1 MRAYLHDG
9 QEPYQ
14 LHPKAGYIEAR
25 PNYSTLTDFYVATHT
40 AGPYIRVM
48 NRHAR
53 GYAGT
58 AEAPHKA
65 GLSLL

>member
-1 MRAYLHDG
+1 MYVLCGDADR
-9 QEPYQ
+9 
-14 LHPKAGYIEAR
+14 EAR
-25 PNYSTLTDFYVATHT
+25 PNYSTPTDFLLQRT

-65 GLSLL
+65 DLSLL